1 MDSRA
6 LVEVHR
12 NMETNRLLID
22 INDKMDTLQT
32 RMDRFFEWAGV
43 IQREYRNLQN
53 RLTFIESQCL
63 DRAQFHPST
72 CLDEEQ
78 RLKVR
83 LEAVKGFKG

>member
-1 MDSRA
+1 MDSKA

-12 NMETNRLLID
+12 NMETNKLLID

-63 DRAQFHPST
+63 DRAQFQPST
-72 CLDEEQ
+72 SLDEEQ

-83 LEAVKGFKG
+83 LEAVKRV